1 MIIVDV
7 ETSGLNPLKHSI
19 LSIGAVDFF
28 NPSNQFYGECKI
40 PEGAEIDEK
49 ALEING
55 FSQEEIINPEKM
67 ELNELIS
74 DFFVWAEKIKP
85 KILSGHN
92 IHFDVS
98 FLKSAFYKSGL
109 PWVFGHRTVDLH
121 SEGFTHHL
129 KTGRE
134 IPIKDDRPNITSD
147 FIHNYVGLPEEPK
160 PHNALIG
167 AKMEAESFSRLIH
180 GKNLFNEFEIYPI
193 PEFLTKFHKD

>member
-1 MIIVDV
+1 MIVIDI

-40 PEGAEIDEK
+40 SEGTEIDEK

-55 FSQEEIINPEKM
+55 FSKEEIISQYKM
-67 ELNELIS
+67 ELKELI
-74 DFFVWAEKIKP
+74 FNFIVWAEKIKP

-98 FLKSAFYKSGL
+98 FLKSAFYKYGF
-109 PWVFGHRTVDLH
+109 PWIFGYRTVDLH
-121 SEGFTHHL
+121 SEGFTNHL
-129 KTGRE
+129 KTGKE
-134 IPIKDDRPNITSD
+134 IPIKDNRPNITSD
-147 FIHNYVGLPEEPK
+147 FIHSYVGLPEEPK

-167 AKMEAESFSRLIH
+167 AKMESESFSRLIY
-180 GKNLFNEFEIYPI
+180 GKNIFDEFKTYPV
-193 PEFLTKFHKD
+193 PKFLIKTI